1 VLPGRSA
8 TRLSPLYWIYWVVSV
23 ALNRSAR
30 TSSFM
35 FSGLL
40 IILLP
45 LIVGYLIPLHQSAL
59 RLINRLLSWIVYVI
73 LFFMGI
79 SLAFLDNLA
88 SNLLSILHYSAV
100 SVVVIL
106 LCNIAALLWLE
117 RKIPWKNHHHQEKLP
132 SRIAMAL
139 ESLKL
144 CGVVVLGFLLGLTG
158 WSFLQ
163 HATEASEYT
172 LIFLL
177 FLIGIQ
183 LRNNGMTLKQI
194 VLNRRG
200 MMVAGGC
207 RQFNGGGVINAFIL
221 DLPLKTGL
229 AMASG
234 FGWYSLSGI
243 LLTESFGPVIG
254 SAAFFNDL
262 ARELLAIMLIPG
274 LVRRSRSTALGLCG
288 ATSMDF
294 TLPVLQRSGGLE
306 MVPAAIVHGFIL
318 SLLVPVLMAFFSA

>member
-1 VLPGRSA
+1 
-8 TRLSPLYWIYWVVSV
+8 
-23 ALNRSAR
+23 
-30 TSSFM
+30 M

-45 LIVGYLIPLHQSAL
+45 LVAGYLIPLRHPSVL
-59 RLINRLLSWIVYVI
+59 KLITRLLSWIVYVI

-79 SLAFLDNLA
+79 SLAFLDNLS
-88 SNLLSILHYSAV
+88 SNLLSILHYAVV

-106 LCNIAALLWLE
+106 LCNIAALMWLE
-117 RKIPWKNHHHQEKLP
+117 QKMPWRHQHRQEKLP
-132 SRIAMAL
+132 SRVAMAM
-139 ESLKL
+139 ESLQL
-144 CGVVVLGFLLGLTG
+144 CGVVLIGFLIGLSG
-158 WSFLQ
+158 LSFLQ

-183 LRNNGMTLKQI
+183 LRNNGMTLRQI

-200 MMVAGGC
+200 MIVAVVVTASSLA
-207 RQFNGGGVINAFIL
+207 GGVINAFIL

-243 LLTESFGPVIG
+243 LMTESFGPVIG
-254 SAAFFNDL
+254 SAAFFNEPFGMLYPAL
-262 ARELLAIMLIPG
+262 AKSFNGLI
-274 LVRRSRSTALGLCG
+274 
-288 ATSMDF
+288 
-294 TLPVLQRSGGLE
+294 TLYK
-306 MVPAAIVHGFIL
+306 ITI
-318 SLLVPVLMAFFSA
+318 

>member
-1 VLPGRSA
+1 
-8 TRLSPLYWIYWVVSV
+8 
-23 ALNRSAR
+23 
-30 TSSFM
+30 M

-45 LIVGYLIPLHQSAL
+45 LVIGYLIPLHRPSAL
-59 RLINRLLSWIVYVI
+59 KLITRFLSWIVYVI

-88 SNLLSILHYSAV
+88 SNLLAILHYAAV
-100 SVVVIL
+100 SVVIIM
-106 LCNIAALLWLE
+106 LCNIAALMWLE
-117 RKIPWKNHHHQEKLP
+117 QKMPWQNHHRQEKLP
-132 SRIAMAL
+132 SRLAMAL
-139 ESLKL
+139 ESLQL
-144 CGVVVLGFLLGLTG
+144 CGVVLIGFLIGLSG
-158 WSFLQ
+158 LSFLQ

-183 LRNNGMTLKQI
+183 LRNNGMTLRQI

-200 MMVAGGC
+200 MIVAVVVMVSSLL
-207 RQFNGGGVINAFIL
+207 GGVINAFIL

-243 LLTESFGPVIG
+243 LLTESYGPVIG

-274 LVRRSRSTALGLCG
+274 LMRRSRSTALGLCG

-294 TLPVLQRSGGLE
+294 TLPVLQRSGGVE
-306 MVPAAIVHGFIL
+306 IVPAAIVHGFIL
-318 SLLVPVLMAFFSA
+318 SLLVPILMAFFSA

>member
-1 VLPGRSA
+1 
-8 TRLSPLYWIYWVVSV
+8 
-23 ALNRSAR
+23 
-30 TSSFM
+30 M

-45 LIVGYLIPLHQSAL
+45 LVIGYLIPLHRPSAL
-59 RLINRLLSWIVYVI
+59 KLITRFLSWIVYVI

-88 SNLLSILHYSAV
+88 SNLLAILHYAAV
-100 SVVVIL
+100 SVVIIM
-106 LCNIAALLWLE
+106 LCNIAALMWLE
-117 RKIPWKNHHHQEKLP
+117 QKMPWQNHHRQEKLP
-132 SRIAMAL
+132 SRLAMAL
-139 ESLKL
+139 ESLQL
-144 CGVVVLGFLLGLTG
+144 CGVVLIGFLIGLSG
-158 WSFLQ
+158 LSFLQ

-183 LRNNGMTLKQI
+183 LRNNGMTLRQI

-200 MMVAGGC
+200 MIVAVVVMVSSLL
-207 RQFNGGGVINAFIL
+207 GGVINAFIL

-243 LLTESFGPVIG
+243 LLTESYGPVIG

-294 TLPVLQRSGGLE
+294 TLPVLQRSGGVE
-306 MVPAAIVHGFIL
+306 IVPAAIVHGFIL
-318 SLLVPVLMAFFSA
+318 SLLVPILMVFFSA

>member
-1 VLPGRSA
+1 
-8 TRLSPLYWIYWVVSV
+8 
-23 ALNRSAR
+23 
-30 TSSFM
+30 M

-40 IILLP
+40 IILAP
-45 LIVGYLIPLHQSAL
+45 LILGYLIPLRSAGAL
-59 RLINRLLSWIVYVI
+59 RLINHLLSWLVYII

-79 SLAFLDNLA
+79 SLAFLDNLSA
-88 SNLLSILHYSAV
+88 NLLAILHYSAV
-100 SVVVIL
+100 SITVIM

-117 RKIPWKNHHHQEKLP
+117 RAIPWRHQHRQEKLP
-132 SRIAMAL
+132 SRLAMAL

-158 WSFLQ
+158 LAFLK

-200 MMVAGGC
+200 MMVAIVVLVSSLIAGA
-207 RQFNGGGVINAFIL
+207 VNAL
-221 DLPLKTGL
+221 LLGLPLRAGL

-243 LLTESFGPVIG
+243 LMTESFGPVIG

-262 ARELLAIMLIPG
+262 GRELIAIMLIPA
-274 LVRRSRSTALGLCG
+274 LVRRSRSTALGICG

-306 MVPAAIVHGFIL
+306 LVPAAIVHGFIL
-318 SLLVPVLMAFFSA
+318 SLLVPVLMAFFAA

>member
-1 VLPGRSA
+1 
-8 TRLSPLYWIYWVVSV
+8 
-23 ALNRSAR
+23 
-30 TSSFM
+30 M

-40 IILLP
+40 IILAP
-45 LIVGYLIPLHQSAL
+45 LILGYLIPLRSAGAL
-59 RLINRLLSWIVYVI
+59 RLINRLLSWLVYII

-79 SLAFLDNLA
+79 SLAFLDNLSA
-88 SNLLSILHYSAV
+88 NLLAILHYSAV
-100 SVVVIL
+100 SITVIM

-117 RKIPWKNHHHQEKLP
+117 RAIPWRHQHRQEKLP
-132 SRIAMAL
+132 SRLAMAL

-158 WSFLQ
+158 VAFLK

-200 MMVAGGC
+200 MMVAIVVLVSSLIAGA
-207 RQFNGGGVINAFIL
+207 VNAL
-221 DLPLKTGL
+221 LLGLPLRAGL

-243 LLTESFGPVIG
+243 LMTESFGPVIG

-262 ARELLAIMLIPG
+262 GRELIAIMLIPA
-274 LVRRSRSTALGLCG
+274 LVRRSRSTALGICG

-306 MVPAAIVHGFIL
+306 LVPAAIVHGFIL
-318 SLLVPVLMAFFSA
+318 SLLVPVLMAFFAA

>member
-1 VLPGRSA
+1 ML
-8 TRLSPLYWIYWVVSV
+8 
-23 ALNRSAR
+23 
-30 TSSFM
+30 
-35 FSGLL
+35 SGLL
-40 IILLP
+40 IILVP
-45 LIVGYLIPLHQSAL
+45 LIVGYLIPLKNTAAL
-59 RLINRLLSWIVYVI
+59 KTINRLLSWIVYVI

-79 SLAFLDNLA
+79 SLAFLDNLS
-88 SNLLSILHYSAV
+88 SNLLAIFHYSAV

-106 LCNIAALLWLE
+106 LCNCAALFWLD
-117 RKIPWKNHHHQEKLP
+117 KSLPWRHNHHQEKLP

-144 CGVVVLGFLLGLTG
+144 CGVVVLGFALGLTG
-158 WSFLQ
+158 MNFLI

-183 LRNNGMTLKQI
+183 LRNNGMTLRQI

-200 MMVAGGC
+200 MIVAVLVVGSSLV
-207 RQFNGGGVINAFIL
+207 GGVINAFIL
-221 DLPLKTGL
+221 DLPIRTGL

-243 LLTESFGPVIG
+243 LMTESYGPVIG
-254 SAAFFNDL
+254 SATFFNDL
-262 ARELLAIMLIPG
+262 ARELVAIMLIPG
-274 LVRRSRSTALGLCG
+274 LVRRSRSAALGLCG

-318 SLLVPVLMAFFSA
+318 SLLVPLLMAFFAA

>member
-1 VLPGRSA
+1 
-8 TRLSPLYWIYWVVSV
+8 
-23 ALNRSAR
+23 
-30 TSSFM
+30 M

-45 LIVGYLIPLHQSAL
+45 LIIGYLIPLRHNAL
-59 RLINRLLSWIVYVI
+59 LKLINQLLSWIVYVI

-79 SLAFLDNLA
+79 SLAFLDNLT
-88 SNLLSILHYSAV
+88 SNLLAIFHYSAV
-100 SVVVIL
+100 SIVIIL
-106 LCNIAALLWLE
+106 LCNTAALLWLE
-117 RKIPWKNHHHQEKLP
+117 RVLPWTHHHRQEKLP
-132 SRIAMAL
+132 SRVAMAL

-144 CGVVVLGFLLGLTG
+144 CGVVVAGFVVGLSG
-158 WSFLQ
+158 LAFLQ
-163 HATEASEYT
+163 HATQASEFT

-177 FLIGIQ
+177 LLVGIQ

-200 MMVAGGC
+200 MIIAVVVVLSSLA
-207 RQFNGGGVINAFIL
+207 GGVINAFIL
-221 DLPLKTGL
+221 DLPLNTGL

-262 ARELLAIMLIPG
+262 ARELIAIMLIPG

-294 TLPVLQRSGGLE
+294 TLPVLQRTGGLE
-306 MVPAAIVHGFIL
+306 LVPAAIVHGFIL
-318 SLLVPVLMAFFSA
+318 SLLVPLMMAFFSA

>member
-1 VLPGRSA
+1 ML
-8 TRLSPLYWIYWVVSV
+8 
-23 ALNRSAR
+23 
-30 TSSFM
+30 
-35 FSGLL
+35 SGLL
-40 IILLP
+40 IILIP
-45 LIVGYLIPLHQSAL
+45 LIVGYLIPLRHTAAL

-88 SNLLSILHYSAV
+88 SNLLAILHYSAV
-100 SVVVIL
+100 SIVVIL
-106 LCNIAALLWLE
+106 LCNIAALLWLD
-117 RKIPWKNHHHQEKLP
+117 RALPWRHHHQQEKLP

-144 CGVVVLGFLLGLTG
+144 CGVVLLGFIIGLSG
-158 WSFLQ
+158 LAFLQ
-163 HATEASEYT
+163 HASEASEYT

-200 MMVAGGC
+200 MIVAVVVLLSSLAGGI
-207 RQFNGGGVINAFIL
+207 INALIL
-221 DLPLKTGL
+221 GLPLKTGL

-262 ARELLAIMLIPG
+262 GRELLAIMLIPA

-306 MVPAAIVHGFIL
+306 MVPAAIVHGFVL
-318 SLLVPVLMAFFSA
+318 SLLVPLLMAFFSA

>member
-1 VLPGRSA
+1 
-8 TRLSPLYWIYWVVSV
+8 
-23 ALNRSAR
+23 
-30 TSSFM
+30 M

-45 LIVGYLIPLHQSAL
+45 LVIGYLIPLHRPSAL
-59 RLINRLLSWIVYVI
+59 KLITRLLSWIVYVI

-88 SNLLSILHYSAV
+88 SNLLAILHYASV
-100 SVVVIL
+100 SVVIIM
-106 LCNIAALLWLE
+106 LCNIAALMWLE
-117 RKIPWKNHHHQEKLP
+117 QKMPWQNHHRQEKLP
-132 SRIAMAL
+132 SRLAMAL
-139 ESLKL
+139 ESLQL
-144 CGVVVLGFLLGLTG
+144 CGVVLIGFLIGLSG
-158 WSFLQ
+158 LSFLQ

-183 LRNNGMTLKQI
+183 LRNNGMTLRQI

-200 MMVAGGC
+200 MIVAVVVMVSSLL
-207 RQFNGGGVINAFIL
+207 GGVINAFIL

-243 LLTESFGPVIG
+243 LLTESYGPVIG

-294 TLPVLQRSGGLE
+294 TLPVLQRSGGVE
-306 MVPAAIVHGFIL
+306 IVPAAIVHGFIL
-318 SLLVPVLMAFFSA
+318 SLLVPILMAFFSA

>member
-1 VLPGRSA
+1 
-8 TRLSPLYWIYWVVSV
+8 
-23 ALNRSAR
+23 
-30 TSSFM
+30 M

-40 IILLP
+40 IILVP
-45 LIVGYLIPLHQSAL
+45 LILGYLIPLHSAGAL
-59 RLINRLLSWIVYVI
+59 RLINQLLSWLVYII

-79 SLAFLDNLA
+79 SLAFLDNLSA
-88 SNLLSILHYSAV
+88 NLLAILHYSAV
-100 SVVVIL
+100 SITVIM

-117 RKIPWKNHHHQEKLP
+117 RAIPWRHQHRQEKLP
-132 SRIAMAL
+132 SRLAMAL

-158 WSFLQ
+158 LAFLK
-163 HATEASEYT
+163 HAIEASEYT

-200 MMVAGGC
+200 MMVAIVVLVSSLIAGT
-207 RQFNGGGVINAFIL
+207 VNAL
-221 DLPLKTGL
+221 LLGLPLRAGL

-243 LLTESFGPVIG
+243 LMTESFGPVIG

-262 ARELLAIMLIPG
+262 GRELIAIMLIPA
-274 LVRRSRSTALGLCG
+274 LVRRSRSTALGICG

-306 MVPAAIVHGFIL
+306 LVPAAIVHGFIL
-318 SLLVPVLMAFFSA
+318 SLLVPVLMAFFAA

>member
-1 VLPGRSA
+1 
-8 TRLSPLYWIYWVVSV
+8 
-23 ALNRSAR
+23 
-30 TSSFM
+30 M

-40 IILLP
+40 IILVP
-45 LIVGYLIPLHQSAL
+45 LIVGYLIPLHHTAAL
-59 RLINRLLSWIVYVI
+59 KLINRLLSWIVYVI

-88 SNLLSILHYSAV
+88 TNLLAIFHYSAV
-100 SVVVIL
+100 SIVVIL
-106 LCNIAALLWLE
+106 LCNIAALFWLE
-117 RKIPWKNHHHQEKLP
+117 RTLPWRHNHQQEKLP

-144 CGVVVLGFLLGLTG
+144 CGVVIIGFVVGLSG
-158 WSFLQ
+158 LAFLQ
-163 HATEASEYT
+163 HASEASEYT

-200 MMVAGGC
+200 MIVAVVVLVSSL
-207 RQFNGGGVINAFIL
+207 GGGVINAFVL
-221 DLPLKTGL
+221 DLPLKAGL

-243 LLTESFGPVIG
+243 LLTESYGPVIG

-262 ARELLAIMLIPG
+262 GRELVAIMLIPA

-294 TLPVLQRSGGLE
+294 TLPVLQRTGGLE
-306 MVPAAIVHGFIL
+306 MVPAAIVHGFVL
-318 SLLVPVLMAFFSA
+318 SLLVPILMAFFSA

>member
-1 VLPGRSA
+1 
-8 TRLSPLYWIYWVVSV
+8 
-23 ALNRSAR
+23 
-30 TSSFM
+30 M

-45 LIVGYLIPLHQSAL
+45 LIVGYLIPLHRESAL
-59 RLINRLLSWIVYVI
+59 RLINRFLSWIVYVI

-88 SNLLSILHYSAV
+88 ANLLSILHYSAV
-100 SVVVIL
+100 TVAVIL
-106 LCNIAALLWLE
+106 LCNIAALFWLE
-117 RKIPWKNHHHQEKLP
+117 RTIPWKNTHHQEKLP

-158 WSFLQ
+158 WAFLQ

-200 MMVAGGC
+200 MMVAVVVIASSMVAGI
-207 RQFNGGGVINAFIL
+207 INAFIL

-262 ARELLAIMLIPG
+262 ARELIAIMLIPG

>member
-1 VLPGRSA
+1 
-8 TRLSPLYWIYWVVSV
+8 
-23 ALNRSAR
+23 
-30 TSSFM
+30 M

-45 LIVGYLIPLHQSAL
+45 LIVGYLIPLHQGSAL
-59 RLINRLLSWIVYVI
+59 RLINRFLSWIVYVI

-79 SLAFLDNLA
+79 SLAFLDNLSA
-88 SNLLSILHYSAV
+88 NLLSILHYSVITAG
-100 SVVVIL
+100 VIL
-106 LCNIAALLWLE
+106 LCNIAALFWLE
-117 RKIPWKNHHHQEKLP
+117 RTIPWKNNHHQEKLP

-144 CGVVVLGFLLGLTG
+144 CGVVVVGFLLGLTG

-200 MMVAGGC
+200 TIVAL
-207 RQFNGGGVINAFIL
+207 FVVASSLVAGVINAFIL
-221 DLPLKTGL
+221 DLPLKTAL

-243 LLTESFGPVIG
+243 LMTESFGPVIG

-262 ARELLAIMLIPG
+262 ARELIAIMLIPG

>member
-1 VLPGRSA
+1 
-8 TRLSPLYWIYWVVSV
+8 
-23 ALNRSAR
+23 
-30 TSSFM
+30 M

-40 IILLP
+40 IIVVP
-45 LIVGYLIPLHQSAL
+45 LILGYLIPLHKAGAL
-59 RLINRLLSWIVYVI
+59 RFINQLLSWLVYII

-79 SLAFLDNLA
+79 SLAFLDDLSA
-88 SNLLSILHYSAV
+88 NLLAIFHYSAV
-100 SVVVIL
+100 SITVIM

-117 RKIPWKNHHHQEKLP
+117 CTLPWRHQHHQEKLP
-132 SRIAMAL
+132 SRLAMAL

-144 CGVVVLGFLLGLTG
+144 CGVVVLGFVLGLTG
-158 WSFLQ
+158 LAFLK
-163 HATEASEYT
+163 HATAASEYT

-183 LRNNGMTLKQI
+183 LRNNGMTLRQI

-200 MMVAGGC
+200 MMVAVVVLGSSLIA
-207 RQFNGGGVINAFIL
+207 GVVNAL
-221 DLPLKTGL
+221 LLGLPLRAGL

-243 LLTESFGPVIG
+243 LMTEAYGPVIG

-262 ARELLAIMLIPG
+262 GRELIAIMLIPT
-274 LVRRSRSTALGLCG
+274 LVRRSRSTALGICG

-306 MVPAAIVHGFIL
+306 LVPAAIVHGFIL
-318 SLLVPVLMAFFSA
+318 SLLVPLLMALFAA

>member
-1 VLPGRSA
+1 
-8 TRLSPLYWIYWVVSV
+8 
-23 ALNRSAR
+23 
-30 TSSFM
+30 M

-45 LIVGYLIPLHQSAL
+45 LIVGYLIPLHRESAL
-59 RLINRLLSWIVYVI
+59 RLINRFLSWIVYVI

-79 SLAFLDNLA
+79 SLAFLDNLSA
-88 SNLLSILHYSAV
+88 NLLSILHYSV
-100 SVVVIL
+100 VTVVVIL
-106 LCNIAALLWLE
+106 LCNIAALFWLE
-117 RKIPWKNHHHQEKLP
+117 RTIPWKNNHQQEKLP

-144 CGVVVLGFLLGLTG
+144 CGVVLLGFLLGLTG

-200 MMVAGGC
+200 MIVAIVVVASSMVA
-207 RQFNGGGVINAFIL
+207 GVINAVIL

-262 ARELLAIMLIPG
+262 ARELIAIMLIPG

>member
-1 VLPGRSA
+1 ML
-8 TRLSPLYWIYWVVSV
+8 
-23 ALNRSAR
+23 
-30 TSSFM
+30 
-35 FSGLL
+35 SGLL
-40 IILLP
+40 IILAP
-45 LIVGYLIPLHQSAL
+45 LIVGYLIPLRHTGAL
-59 RLINRLLSWIVYVI
+59 RLINRLLSYIVYLI

-88 SNLLSILHYSAV
+88 ENLVAIAHYSAV

-106 LCNIAALLWLE
+106 LCNCAALLWLE
-117 RKIPWKNHHHQEKLP
+117 RSMPWRHNHHQEALP
-132 SRIAMAL
+132 SRLAMAL

-144 CGVVVLGFLLGLTG
+144 CGVVVLGFLLGLSGLG
-158 WSFLQ
+158 WLQ
-163 HATEASEYT
+163 HATAASEYT

-183 LRNNGMTLKQI
+183 LRNNGMTLRQI

-200 MMVAGGC
+200 MIVAVVVVASSLAA
-207 RQFNGGGVINAFIL
+207 GVINAFL
-221 DLPLKTGL
+221 LNLPLKTGL

-243 LLTESFGPVIG
+243 LMTDAYGPVIG
-254 SAAFFNDL
+254 SATFFNDL
-262 ARELLAIMLIPG
+262 ARELIAIMLIPG
-274 LVRRSRSTALGLCG
+274 LVRRSRSSALGLCG

-294 TLPVLQRSGGLE
+294 TLPVLQRSGGIE

-318 SLLVPVLMAFFSA
+318 SLLVPILMAVFTA

>member
-1 VLPGRSA
+1 
-8 TRLSPLYWIYWVVSV
+8 
-23 ALNRSAR
+23 
-30 TSSFM
+30 M

-40 IILLP
+40 IILIP
-45 LIVGYLIPLHQSAL
+45 LIVGYLIPLRQLSAL
-59 RLINRLLSWIVYVI
+59 KLINRLLSWIVYVI

-88 SNLLSILHYSAV
+88 ANLLSILHYSIITMA
-100 SVVVIL
+100 VIL
-106 LCNIAALLWLE
+106 LCNIAALFWLE
-117 RKIPWKNHHHQEKLP
+117 RVIPWKNHHHQEKLP

-158 WSFLQ
+158 LDILQ

-200 MMVAGGC
+200 MMVAVIVVGSSLV
-207 RQFNGGGVINAFIL
+207 GGVINAFIL
-221 DLPLKTGL
+221 GLPLNTAL

-262 ARELLAIMLIPG
+262 GRELIAIMLIPG

-318 SLLVPVLMAFFSA
+318 SLLVPVMMAFFSA